1 MCVLNIT
8 AYASALILYYLYK
21 QVTGNQKPVQT
32 NKQTATH
39 TQKQQY
45 NITYF
50 HTTAWDKEND
60 DTTLSRKLTTVGDG
74 ACGKTSLLIRISRDA
89 FQEVDYEPTAFD
101 TDVVDV
107 FYGNKKVTW

>member
-8 AYASALILYYLYK
+8 ACQCPNSILSI
-21 QVTGNQKPVQT
+21 QT
-32 NKQTATH
+32 TNRQANKHPDEQADSDTK
-39 TQKQQY
+39 KQQY
-45 NITYF
+45 KITYF

-60 DTTLSRKLTTVGDG
+60 DTTLSRKLTAVGDS

-107 FYGNKKVTW
+107 FYGNKKVRW